1 MSDDKHNSS
10 MLKLNKVE
18 IALGVVVAIIS
29 IWNAYATMAVL
40 PYRVAEAEKQMRE
53 LRSEV
58 QSIQSDSMDQREL
71 LIRIDERL
79 KTVQAAL
86 KLPSQ

>member
-1 MSDDKHNSS
+1 MANSDMRIIN
-10 MLKLNKVE
+10 LNKVE
-18 IALGVVVAIIS
+18 VALGVVVAVIS
-29 IWNAYATMAVL
+29 LWNAYATMAIL
-40 PYRVAEAEKQMRE
+40 PYRVAEAEKQMRD

-58 QSIQSDSMDQREL
+58 QSIQSDNTDQREL

>member
-1 MSDDKHNSS
+1 MSDDRHN
-10 MLKLNKVE
+10 MKVINLNKVE
-18 IALGVVVAIIS
+18 IVLGVVVAIIS
-29 IWNAYATMAVL
+29 LWNAYATLAIL
-40 PYRVAEAEKQMRE
+40 PYRVAEAEKQMRD

-58 QSIQSDSMDQREL
+58 QSIQSDNMDQREL